1 MSDGIGNI
9 KSSKLKSLQNTD
21 RTENDKEDYTAACTK
36 IYKDFQEQGKD
47 IPFPSL
53 FSFKK

>member
-21 RTENDKEDYTAACTK
+21 KTENDKEDYSAACTK

-47 IPFPSL
+47 IPSL
-53 FSFKK
+53 FSFEK

>member
-36 IYKDFQEQGKD
+36 IYKDFQEQGMD
-47 IPFPSL
+47 IPSMFL
-53 FSFKK
+53 FKR